1 MRKWIA
7 LGLAACMTVSSLTGC
22 GSSKKETEAETTAA
36 EKRSRRDYCRRERSS
51 KIRSG

>member
-22 GSSKKETEAETTAA
+22 GSSKKETEAALPL
-36 EKRSRRDYCRRERSS
+36 RVWQRRPL
-51 KIRSG
+51 